1 MKRQVIF
8 YGAFDRYNYGDNLMP
23 ILLKKYFEKYHQ
35 TLVEDIDFVFS
46 SIKKSDLSIYKC
58 IPTIPMYE
66 LLEAPEN
73 STVIVVGGEVL
84 GATAGI
90 LFTHVQ
96 DNASLR
102 QVVLLVKR
110 LSPRLLNRIAKIF
123 YKPVWDYPYVVNKS
137 SYKNRVKVV
146 YNTVGGKPDKTQF
159 EVIKQADY
167 ISSRDDRTYNYLK
180 DCASSHLVPDS
191 VLMASGV
198 LEHDFL
204 ISNIRSEIRELTS
217 NNYISVQACP
227 YKVGFTDEQLAAK
240 IDAFMAVDNT
250 KVILLP
256 IGYASGHDDAIF
268 LKNVKSLCKSEVL
281 LLDQLNVWEIMFI
294 ISRSQA
300 FFGTS
305 LHGVI
310 TAMSFGVAHFS
321 LNSEIEKL
329 TSFLNTW
336 SVYPFNQP
344 VDDADISN
352 AVTKVESEHLESL
365 KVSVSNAQVIIF
377 KSLKDISSIL

>member
-23 ILLKKYFEKYHQ
+23 ILLKKYFEKYHEN
-35 TLVEDIDFVFS
+35 VIKDIDFVFS
-46 SIKKSDLSIYKC
+46 SIKKSDLSVYKC
-58 IPTIPMYE
+58 IPTIPMRE
-66 LLEAPEN
+66 LLRAPEN
-73 STVIVVGGEVL
+73 STIIVVGGEVL

-96 DNASLR
+96 DKESLR
-102 QVVLLVKR
+102 KVVLLIKKI
-110 LSPRLLNRIAKIF
+110 SPRLLNRIAKIF
-123 YKPVWDYPYVVNKS
+123 YKPVWNYPYVVDKNS
-137 SYKNRVKVV
+137 FKNRVNIV

-159 EVIKQADY
+159 DVIRQADY
-167 ISSRDDRTYNYLK
+167 ISSRDDRTYSYLK
-180 DCASSHLVPDS
+180 DCVSSCLVPDS

-198 LEHDFL
+198 LEPGFL
-204 ISNIRSEIRELTS
+204 ISNVRPEIRDLVS
-217 NNYISVQACP
+217 DNYISVQACP
-227 YKVGFTDEQLAAK
+227 YKVGFTDAQLANE
-240 IDAFMAVDNT
+240 IDNFTAMGNA

-256 IGYASGHDDAIF
+256 IGYASGHDDALF
-268 LKNVKSLCKSEVL
+268 LRNVKSLCKSEVL
-281 LLDQLNVWEIMFI
+281 LLDELNVWEIMFI
-294 ISRSQA
+294 ISKSQA

-321 LNSEIEKL
+321 LNSKIEKL

-344 VDDADISN
+344 IDNADLSS
-352 AVTKVESEHLESL
+352 AVVKVQCEHLESL
-365 KVSVSNAQVIIF
+365 KSSVANAQNIIF
-377 KSLKDISSIL
+377 KSLKDISAIL